1 MKTHLIRIVCILF
14 AGGISHADDISADNL
29 SIGNSAYIGG
39 TINIIGQADFN
50 TWSYFHQ
57 GARFDA
63 NTEINTLSVPNTASF
78 GSLFTGLQSNA
89 SYEGSAFYISTSQ
102 ALQPVQV
109 PYTVDGYYQ
118 DTYVTVEEYGTIYSG
133 YWQATYDYGIVS
145 GQTYPAVTDSEGNV
159 ISAEWNDYQYG
170 YTYTG
175 DTWIDSSYWGVT
187 GSHTEPG
194 QVWVDA
200 YQSSYT
206 DYQYDV
212 PKIQFTAARSNSN
225 WAWQVP
231 TENGGIKD
239 IMLLWNGGL
248 RLPSDD
254 TNRMMALMSDSL
266 TQSYHTP
273 LTNGEEKWESSE
285 LKMDSLKTSSQVT
298 RTGSSGVINEKSQS
312 QLRPESIQFSR
323 EEQTS
328 GNSIT
333 VQTQIAAK
341 SASFGGVVQV
351 EGDMKVRGV
360 LRVLPAGDLEMGE
373 YTNGVQP

>member
-29 SIGNSAYIGG
+29 SIGNCAFIGG
-39 TINIIGQADFN
+39 TINITGQADFHA
-50 TWSYFHQ
+50 WSNFHQ
-57 GARFDA
+57 GARFDGS
-63 NTEINTLSVPNTASF
+63 TEVNALSVPNTASF
-78 GSLFTGLQSNA
+78 GSLFTRLQNNA

-109 PYTVDGYYQ
+109 PYTVDGHYQ
-118 DTYVTVEEYGTIYSG
+118 DTYVTVEEYGMIYSG

-145 GQTYPAVTDSEGNV
+145 GQTYPPSIDAQGNV
-159 ISAEWNDYQYG
+159 LSAKWNAKQYG
-170 YTYTG
+170 YIYTG
-175 DTWIDSSYWGVT
+175 DTWIDNSYWGVT

-194 QVWVDA
+194 RVWVDS

-231 TENGGIKD
+231 THNGGIKD

-254 TNRMMALMSDSL
+254 SNRMMALMSDSL

-273 LTNGEEKWESSE
+273 LTNGVEKWESSE
-285 LKMDSLKTSSQVT
+285 LKMDSLKTSSQVA
-298 RTGSSGVINEKSQS
+298 RKGPGGVVNEISQS
-312 QLRPESIQFSR
+312 QLRPEAIQFTR
-323 EEQTS
+323 EEQKKGTA
-328 GNSIT
+328 IT

-373 YTNGVQP
+373 YTNGQQP